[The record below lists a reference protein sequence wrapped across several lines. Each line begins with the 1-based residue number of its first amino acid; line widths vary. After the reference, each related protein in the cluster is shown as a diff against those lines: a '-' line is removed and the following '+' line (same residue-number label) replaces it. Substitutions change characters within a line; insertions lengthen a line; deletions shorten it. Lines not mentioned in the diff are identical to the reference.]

1 MTNRDNYKRAVSKM
15 EPSDGF
21 TERVLKEAERNMDT
35 NANRRK
41 RSLRPAL
48 VICAAVIL
56 VLALGAI
63 AYATDLGGVRENV
76 DTWLYGEP
84 VQVDIEQTGEYEYTI
99 TYPDGYQ
106 RQSGGI
112 AYEKDGPRP
121 LTVDEIIEEMNHS
134 VELDIK
140 DDGRAM
146 MYYRDHVFDVTEDLA
161 DDGVAKVKVKD
172 GALPMYIK
180 LTLDGEGYSI
190 STGHF
195 GW

>member
-1 MTNRDNYKRAVSKM
+1 MISRDDYKRAVSGM
-15 EPSDGF
+15 EPSAGF
-21 TERVLKEAERNMDT
+21 ADRVLKEAEKDMNT
-35 NANRRK
+35 NRRR
-41 RSLRPAL
+41 RSGRPFL
-48 VICAAVIL
+48 VICAAVVL

-63 AYATDLGGVRENV
+63 AYATDIGGVRENV
-76 DTWLYGEP
+76 NTWLYGEP

-172 GALPMYIK
+172 GALPMYVTVK
-180 LTLDGEGYSI
+180 TEGDGGYSV

-195 GW
+195 GF